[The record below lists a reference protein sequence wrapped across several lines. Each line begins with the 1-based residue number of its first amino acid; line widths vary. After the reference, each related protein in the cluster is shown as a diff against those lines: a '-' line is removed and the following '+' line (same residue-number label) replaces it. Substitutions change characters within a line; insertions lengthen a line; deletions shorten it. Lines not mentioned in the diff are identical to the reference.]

1 MAVAI
6 VMPTAGARAIAL
18 TALLFAP
25 IGVVAPKGL
34 VLLLFAVG
42 LWLLFRALGQGR
54 LVPVFTGATAML
66 FGLFTTWA
74 LVSAAWSLDAGASV
88 ITTAKLA
95 AVLLAALLV
104 LDAVRQLPDRDAA
117 AVGGALVIGYAV
129 AALLLAAESLSGGLA
144 HQALYRL
151 QERSHE
157 FDMSILNRAGAMLLL
172 AAWPVALELRR
183 RAGPGLA
190 ILAIVVAMAIAL
202 GGVGNSNQVA
212 VLAAASAAI
221 AAWWLGRRLCTSLAV
236 LLVILIVAA
245 PLLPR
250 TLLAPERFQSMLDD
264 RYYSALHRLEI
275 WRFSALKI
283 AEKPMLGWGM
293 DAARRMPDGDTK
305 LRHGGHL
312 MNVHP
317 HNATLQVWL
326 ELGGVGAGLLAL
338 LVAGLWLRAGRLGD
352 VWRSAA
358 AAGCL
363 AAGLAVAN
371 LSFGVWQTWWMA
383 ALALAGGLFAA
394 VVRPRG

>member
-250 TLLAPERFQSMLDD
+250 SPHCARPRTSSLFLNAPCDVSSRKPP
-264 RYYSALHRLEI
+264 RVHRHVPGHRTRIASARPVEGAPIPARLRESG
-275 WRFSALKI
+275 RPPA
-283 AEKPMLGWGM
+283 
-293 DAARRMPDGDTK
+293 
-305 LRHGGHL
+305 
-312 MNVHP
+312 
-317 HNATLQVWL
+317 
-326 ELGGVGAGLLAL
+326 
-338 LVAGLWLRAGRLGD
+338 RAGHH
-352 VWRSAA
+352 
-358 AAGCL
+358 L
-363 AAGLAVAN
+363 A
-371 LSFGVWQTWWMA
+371 
-383 ALALAGGLFAA
+383 
-394 VVRPRG
+394 